1 MLLRPTFT
9 APLCATRLENR
20 MERPGSRLAPND
32 GYAVDPYSISPHL
45 GAVQGLLWGGRGV
58 RTVNIILNR
67 VHHGTSLCY
76 PT

>member
-45 GAVQGLLWGGRGV
+45 GAVQGLLWGGEG
-58 RTVNIILNR
+58 
-67 VHHGTSLCY
+67 
-76 PT
+76 